1 MPANRKPKKRYN
13 PHKAMRRLQAIDAKL
28 TQRSVSRLMQA
39 PLGDQGVQQLQTFI
53 HASFEAIRMGA
64 GSIDDLQNLELCAM
78 LTTVICASGIG
89 LDDVTIGEDAR
100 VAVGT
105 MVERYKTHNRVIF
118 AGREMGDI
126 AHMLELHDIQ
136 MEHMTNAKM
145 IECLDA
151 SAILLHEQGERYEA
165 EQLELAN
172 SAVV

>member
-1 MPANRKPKKRYN
+1 MPANRKPKKRYD
-13 PHKAMRRLQAIDAKL
+13 PHKAMRRLQAIDAKKV
-28 TQRSVSRLMQA
+28 QSQAAKLMQA
-39 PLGDQGVQQLQTFI
+39 PLDDGGMQQLQTFI
-53 HASFEAIRMGA
+53 HASFEAIRMGV
-64 GSIDDLQNLELCAM
+64 GTVDDLSNLELCAM

-89 LDDVTIGEDAR
+89 LEDLTIGEDAR

-136 MEHMTNAKM
+136 MEHMTKAKM

-151 SAILLHEQGERYEA
+151 SAVLLREQGERYEA
-165 EQLELAN
+165 EQKSIGEKA
-172 SAVV
+172 